1 MPARTKPFYLII
13 ILLILAGIGCGGNN
27 FVINP
32 GGSSAKENP
41 SFSQDIQKIFD
52 GRGCA
57 TAGCHDVGSHLL
69 GLILTPDSSYLKLIN
84 ITSSENTAKKLV
96 MPSDTAQSY
105 LVDKVSG
112 TQSTGDRMP
121 LGQPPLTSIEIQNI
135 KNWISKGALNN

>member
-52 GRGCA
+52 NRGCT
-57 TAGCHDVGSHLL
+57 TAGCHDIGSHLL
-69 GLILTPDSSYLKLIN
+69 GLVLTPDSSYLKLVN
-84 ITSSENTAKKLV
+84 VTSSENTAKKLV